1 MDKIENLEAR
11 IIRLEESLWFLE
23 QNLKELDEITG
34 QLQKRQDALIRQ
46 IGQTRQ
52 LVLNMR
58 DILESQIQD
67 NSRIEV
73 PPHYQQQK

>member
-1 MDKIENLEAR
+1 MDKIEKLEAR

-23 QNLKELDEITG
+23 QNLKELDELTG